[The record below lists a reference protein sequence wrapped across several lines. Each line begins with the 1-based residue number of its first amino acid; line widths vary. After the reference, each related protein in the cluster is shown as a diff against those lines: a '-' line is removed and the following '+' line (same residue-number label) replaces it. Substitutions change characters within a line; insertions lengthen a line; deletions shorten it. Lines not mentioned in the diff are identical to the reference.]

1 MLQVNRHDQVT
12 FLFAPPLDQVG
23 GIMHGFSTRRAD
35 HNNFTLGPTAS
46 PNPLVQL
53 NRIRFMAAIGAPGW
67 AIMKL
72 KQVHSP
78 IVHVIEDTR
87 AATDP
92 LEGDAAVTSFRG
104 IAVGVQTA
112 DCVPIL
118 LADARGRAVGAIHAG
133 WRGTASRIVE
143 RTVETLWKTYGVSPE
158 DLWAAI
164 GPHIGVCCYEV
175 GDEVVDAIADA
186 EAFERTEGRAKAHL
200 NLAAA
205 NRSQLLQLG
214 VPAKQIVVSSLC
226 TRCRPDLFY
235 SYRREGT
242 TAGRMLSVIGLV
254 P

>member
-12 FLFAPPLDQVG
+12 FLFAPALDQVG

-35 HNNFTLGPTAS
+35 HQQFTLGPTNP

-87 AATDP
+87 AATDA
-92 LEGDAAVTSFRG
+92 LEGDAAITSFRG

-118 LADARGRAVGAIHAG
+118 LADTKGRAVGAIHAG

-143 RTVETLWKTYGVSPE
+143 RTVEAMWKAYSVSPE
-158 DLWAAI
+158 DLRAVI

-175 GDEVVDAIADA
+175 GEEVVDVIPHP
-186 EAFERTEGRAKAHL
+186 EAVERAAGREKPHL
-200 NLAAA
+200 NLAGA
-205 NRSQLLQLG
+205 NLMQLRQLG
-214 VPAKQIVVSSLC
+214 IPDGQIDVSSLC
-226 TRCRPDLFY
+226 TRCRADLFY
-235 SYRREGT
+235 SYRREGAK
-242 TAGRMLSVIGLV
+242 AGRMLSVIGLV